1 MRNLVT
7 LIVLLFANLCGVYAN
22 DCKVTYA
29 LDEGLVMYVI
39 DSEFNTVDNGGYVA
53 EGKNIMI
60 ALSCKNGYGLKS
72 FTING
77 EDCTDK
83 LGDSDGS
90 GREFQYMYRVTG
102 DIHIEALAE
111 LKKVPV
117 ISSVSGNGR
126 LELYDSEGRAIESG
140 ELVTIGSS
148 VTVKAVADPGN
159 SIVEFKANDRDMLS
173 DLKLGENQVTL
184 TLSEKTIFTAVF
196 TGEEKPDNECAVT
209 WTVTGEGSLSVR
221 CGNKVLQSGDKVVKD
236 DYIEIKPM
244 MAKGYSLTSL
254 TVNGVEMVAEVK
266 GKLSLQIKEP
276 TDIAATFE
284 VLPLWNELA
293 ADAFAGGDGTK
304 QNPYQVE
311 TPQQLA
317 KIANDVDMGTQT
329 YSGVYF
335 DIVADID
342 LAGYDWLPIG
352 YKDTQMREFVFDG
365 IINGNGHKI
374 RNLNVNTGENIISSG
389 LLGTTGEH
397 FELHD
402 LTIESGSVKGN
413 SMVGAFVGYNR
424 GLVDGCTNYAQVSC
438 IIFYCGGIVGCNSKT
453 DGMTSRIRNC
463 VNYGSVVAGAGG
475 INGISAGGIVGA
487 NSAVVEG
494 CVNYGSVESPTSG
507 AGGIAASME
516 GGVIRHCYNRGKVES
531 AMMVGGICGAVTGR
545 EGDCEIYNSYSAASL
560 MSYEANQSGGIL
572 GYLVF
577 IEPNKFNMRNVYFDI
592 NLFGGPAIAVSN
604 DVFASYTIDN
614 AKGFTTSLMTS
625 EDFVTRLNNETEG
638 AELWALGAGNEN
650 DGYPVVD
657 LNKYATGMVSPKAA
671 GMAVGA
677 SGGTISVA
685 GADAATV
692 AEVYTVAGALV
703 YSGTVGDMASHAF
716 ANGLYVVR
724 VSGESYKV
732 IVK

>member
-374 RNLNVNTGENIISSG
+374 RNLNVNTGENII
-389 LLGTTGEH
+389 
-397 FELHD
+397 
-402 LTIESGSVKGN
+402 
-413 SMVGAFVGYNR
+413 
-424 GLVDGCTNYAQVSC
+424 
-438 IIFYCGGIVGCNSKT
+438 FYCGGIVGCNSKT

-614 AKGFTTSLMTS
+614 AKGFTTGLMTS

-703 YSGTVGDMASHAF
+703 YSGTVGNMASHAF